1 MTLDEM
7 RALLVA
13 KPAVS
18 EETPFGPDALV
29 YKVRGKMFAL
39 VGWNTLPLRLSLKC
53 APAHALALRAEFS
66 AVEAGYHLD
75 KRHWITITVD
85 GSLPEPLLL
94 DLIDESYT
102 LVVKKLPKSKQGDLL
117 T

>member
-1 MTLDEM
+1 MTLDEL

-13 KPAVS
+13 KLAVT

-29 YKVRGKMFAL
+29 YKVSGKMFAL
-39 VGWNTLPLRLSLKC
+39 VGWNTRPLRLSLKC
-53 APAHALALRAEFS
+53 APAHAQALRAEFP
-66 AVEAGYHLD
+66 AIEAGYHLD
-75 KRHWITITVD
+75 KRHWITVTLDDSI
-85 GSLPEPLLL
+85 PAPLLL
-94 DLIDESYT
+94 DLIDELYT

>member
-1 MTLDEM
+1 MTLDDS
-7 RALLVA
+7 AVLLVA
-13 KPAVS
+13 KPVIS
-18 EETPFGPDALV
+18 EILLFGRMRLSTRCGARCSP
-29 YKVRGKMFAL
+29 
-39 VGWNTLPLRLSLKC
+39 WWWTLPLRLSLKC
-53 APAHALALRAEFS
+53 APAHALALRAEFP

-102 LVVKKLPKSKQGDLL
+102 LVVKKLPKAKQGDLL